1 MKQAFQTFKGGHHN
15 HVLIKLKRLHKTKMH
30 ACARSQDVRN
40 MPFVLH
46 NSRMPR
52 RHLVGCSDFPN
63 HICTGVAGIRI
74 QSAISNENEK
84 SNGQKHT
91 CLWRPD
97 ISWEQTALPVK
108 RHCSESVFMYMDTAS
123 LTPYGAKRALK
134 HKAPEQSHLLLLPH
148 VTSSQAHLSAQCG
161 FVLTEQLTEN
171 PVHLGGSV
179 NHTWS
184 SVPGRMRYTLI
195 QMSKD

>member
-1 MKQAFQTFKGGHHN
+1 M
-15 HVLIKLKRLHKTKMH
+15 
-30 ACARSQDVRN
+30 S
-40 MPFVLH
+40 FVLH

-74 QSAISNENEK
+74 QSATSNENEK

-97 ISWEQTALPVK
+97 ISWERAALPVK
-108 RHCSESVFMYMDTAS
+108 RHWPESVFMYMDTAS

-134 HKAPEQSHLLLLPH
+134 HKGIRAVPFASPPTCHLF
-148 VTSSQAHLSAQCG
+148 TSTPQCPVFG
-161 FVLTEQLTEN
+161 VWLTEQLTEN

-184 SVPGRMRYTLI
+184 SFPGRMKSTLHPNV
-195 QMSKD
+195 QRLNTLF